1 MVDFQLKL
9 QDNKVAEWSDRYM
22 NYAALKKLLK
32 TAKIAEKN
40 YLDLCLLYP
49 SKAEQTTKAY
59 RSGNNIVGENESFLA
74 TLKGNKKRNNPRH
87 GLFGART
94 STEDDDDGFS
104 IDSKSSDGL
113 STIYSHDNILSLL
126 TTEESNLLP
135 RSKNA
140 HGNRDQQQQQ
150 QQGTSRFSVK
160 NAFGNISSL
169 FPADTEG
176 SYEKKLESALQV
188 RDDQILA
195 FDTLYHDEQKSVKS
209 FYYDT
214 LDDLEERFEFMRDS
228 VARAFG
234 IDVYTDK
241 ENLLQDDS
249 IMSPSPRD
257 RHRVSP
263 FTTQRKHHR
272 KTLSMDGVM
281 ESFLHHHIIGDD
293 TSTGISV
300 RNDGTRKTTRKTHNS
315 SPYMRT
321 RKQRIKTKEEL
332 TQKSHRRGVTNIQL
346 GDLSQDDEDDD
357 DDDELRF
364 QSANINSKKDGHG
377 DVNNDPELEE
387 KRIADAEMIKRFL
400 VSQYRIAKYLH
411 NYAMLNITGF
421 VKIVKKFDKNVP
433 SCAGKFKTSLEA
445 RNMMDDA
452 EDVETLIKK
461 YETNYANWFC
471 EVREICSGLTF
482 TSSYLSVDV
491 LCSTMVFFF
500 CRVILERLRYRCY
513 RSKEMDWKWIGVSY
527 NLDIVWVFVPY

>member
-9 QDNKVAEWSDRYM
+9 QDNKVSEWSDRYM

-32 TAKIAEKN
+32 TAKIAEKK
-40 YLDLCLLYP
+40 YIDLCLVDPL
-49 SKAEQTTKAY
+49 KAEQTTKAY
-59 RSGNNIVGENESFLA
+59 RSGNNIVGENESFPT
-74 TLKGNKKRNNPRH
+74 TLKGNKKGKNTRH
-87 GLFGART
+87 ELSGART
-94 STEDDDDGFS
+94 STENDDDAFS
-104 IDSKSSDGL
+104 IDTKSSGGL
-113 STIYSHDNILSLL
+113 STIYSQDNLLSLL

-135 RSKNA
+135 RSTNS
-140 HGNRDQQQQQ
+140 HGNRDQPQQQ

-176 SYEKKLESALQV
+176 SYERKLESALQV

-195 FDTLYHDEQKSVKS
+195 FEALYYDEQKSVKS
-209 FYYDT
+209 FYYET
-214 LDDLEERFEFMRDS
+214 LDDLEEKFEFMRDS

-234 IDVYTDK
+234 IDVYTDA
-241 ENLLQDDS
+241 EHLFQNDS
-249 IMSPSPRD
+249 IISPSPRD

-300 RNDGTRKTTRKTHNS
+300 RGDNTRKTTRKTHNS

-321 RKQRIKTKEEL
+321 RKEQSKMKENP
-332 TQKSHRRGVTNIQL
+332 TQKSHRRRVTNVQL

-357 DDDELRF
+357 DELHF
-364 QSANINSKKDGHG
+364 QSANINSKKDDHG

-433 SCAGKFKTSLEA
+433 SCAGKFKTSLKA

-471 EVREICSGLTF
+471 EVRGFCSRLILI
-482 TSSYLSVDV
+482 SSYLSVDV
-491 LCSTMVFFF
+491 FMLNNVF
-500 CRVILERLRYRCY
+500 LL
-513 RSKEMDWKWIGVSY
+513 
-527 NLDIVWVFVPY
+527 